1 MASGAAAKVLTGYIE
16 PTRDVPAVPC
26 EDMTVNGNL

>member
-1 MASGAAAKVLTGYIE
+1 MASGAAAKVLAGHIE
-16 PTRDVPAVPC
+16 PAGDVAAGPR